1 MIVPN
6 IDAVMTALTA
16 LMALYATYYQI
27 AQSNK
32 QGLFNHRLSVWSN
45 VKSLMNLCEANRM
58 YLERR
63 QEGPDLANN
72 LSFQFMTNNAHLYS
86 IGPSIA
92 HTLEQDYQQS
102 LQCKLAELQNLAL
115 EASFVFKGCLGSSLE
130 LFIDSYRILLF
141 SMYQY
146 QILLDRVEKIGE
158 EQHKNLADA
167 CALVGEPERREKLV
181 NARRTLLESYNRL
194 IDEKAEKKVERQC
207 RLR

>member
-1 MIVPN
+1 MGFPN
-6 IDAVMTALTA
+6 MDSVVTALTA
-16 LMALYATYYQI
+16 LFATCYQI
-27 AQSNK
+27 TQSNK

-45 VKSLMNLCEANRM
+45 VKSLMNLCEINRM
-58 YLERR
+58 YLERGL
-63 QEGPDLANN
+63 EGPDLAND

-92 HTLEQDYQQS
+92 HTLEQDYQQP
-102 LQCKLAELQNLAL
+102 LQCKLTELQSLAL
-115 EASFVFKGCLGSSLE
+115 EASFVFKGCLGSSLA
-130 LFIDSYRILLF
+130 LFIDSYRSLLF

-158 EQHKNLADA
+158 EQHKSLADA
-167 CALVGEPERREKLV
+167 CALVGEPEGREELV

-194 IDEKAEKKVERQC
+194 IDKKTEKKVERQC

>member
-6 IDAVMTALTA
+6 IDAVVTVLTALTA
-16 LMALYATYYQI
+16 IVATCYQI
-27 AQSNK
+27 TQSNK

-45 VKSLMNLCEANRM
+45 VKSLMNLCERNRM
-58 YLERR
+58 YLERE
-63 QEGPDLANN
+63 QEGPDLTND

-92 HTLEQDYQQS
+92 HTLEQDYQQP
-102 LQCKLAELQNLAL
+102 LQCKLTELQNLAL
-115 EASFVFKGCLGSSLE
+115 EAGFVFKGCLGSSLA
-130 LFIDSYRILLF
+130 LFIDSYRSLLF

-158 EQHKNLADA
+158 GQHKSLADA
-167 CALVGEPERREKLV
+167 CALVGEPEGREELV
-181 NARRTLLESYNRL
+181 NARRTLLESCNRL
-194 IDEKAEKKVERQC
+194 IDKKTEKKVERQC